1 MMLSSSV
8 TPKGRFSRR
17 TMLVLARV
25 VLLTTLVTTT
35 LVTTVLAG
43 PAGADTLSRATGQGS
58 TYAANAF
65 GQWIGDTQKQGLN
78 VNYTAT
84 NSPSGLQAYANNT
97 ADFAGT
103 EAEYSEILGGNNPP
117 RGFEY
122 TPDVAGATAI
132 MYHVQDGAER
142 DVNYLHLSRLTV
154 AKIFMGIINNWN
166 DPAISADNK
175 GLVLPNHPITV
186 VGRSG
191 QSGTT
196 ALFYDF
202 VQQTDPGD
210 YARWAAQNGFNAG
223 SRILEIDSGPG
234 TGTWQFLSGSDQ
246 EAQQIASPGG
256 EWSIGYDEF
265 SYAKVYNANVAWI
278 QNASGNYVQPY
289 PDNITA
295 ALASAVLAPDTSQN
309 LNGVY
314 ASTNPAAYPISAYS
328 YILVQCGTSL
338 GDRPT
343 CVSPYSDPGIMN
355 TMAQFMRYVACGGQ
369 VQMPVIGYA
378 ALPPLLSQ
386 FLADAI
392 ARMTGQPVETLTQ
405 ANCANP
411 EFNPNYVPAGSP
423 TDPEAAVVSLGT
435 GAGGGGTAANNG
447 ATSTTTGA
455 ATTATGK
462 GGTSAAVGRS
472 GSGVL
477 AIGGGSGQSRA
488 PAPKPFLA
496 ANASASS
503 PVPLIGLLL
512 VLLVPLALFT
522 LILHRRRDDLVPAP
536 SKKDKP

>member
-1 MMLSSSV
+1 MTLARSV
-8 TPKGRFSRR
+8 TPTGRFVRR
-17 TMLVLARV
+17 AIKVAAPAVLVIA
-25 VLLTTLVTTT
+25 LLTTA
-35 LVTTVLAG
+35 LAG
-43 PAGADTLSRATGQGS
+43 PAGAAATSRATGQGS
-58 TYAANAF
+58 TYAALAF
-65 GQWIGDTQKQGLN
+65 SQWIADTSNQGLN

-84 NSPSGLQAYANNT
+84 NSPAGLQSYANNT

-103 EAEYSEILGGNNPP
+103 EAEYSELLGGNNPP

-132 MYHVQDGAER
+132 MYHVQDGAGR
-142 DVNYLHLSRLTV
+142 DVNYLHLSRLTT
-154 AKIFMGIINNWN
+154 AKIFMGIINNWD

-223 SRILEIDSGPG
+223 SRILEIDGGPG
-234 TGTWQFLSGSDQ
+234 TSSWQFYSGSDQ
-246 EAQQIASPGG
+246 EAQSIASPGG
-256 EWSIGYDEF
+256 QWSIGYDEF
-265 SYAKVYNANVAWI
+265 GYAKVYNDNVAWI
-278 QNASGNYVQPY
+278 QNASGAFVQPY

-295 ALASAVLAPDTSQN
+295 ALQSAVLAPDTSQN

-328 YILVQCGTSL
+328 YILVQCGNSL

-343 CVSPYSDPGIMN
+343 CVTPYSDPGIMN
-355 TMAQFMRYVACGGQ
+355 TMAQFMRYVACQGQ
-369 VQMPVIGYA
+369 VKMPTIGYA
-378 ALPPLLSQ
+378 ALPAPLSQ

-392 ARMTGQPVETLTQ
+392 GRMTGQPVESLNQ
-405 ANCANP
+405 GNCANP
-411 EFNPNYVPAGSP
+411 QFNPNYVPAGSP
-423 TDPEAAVVSLGT
+423 TDPEAAVTSLGN
-435 GAGGGGTAANNG
+435 GAGGGGGGG
-447 ATSTTTGA
+447 AGGGVTSTTTGG

-462 GGTSAAVGRS
+462 SGAAAAVGRS

-477 AIGGGSGQSRA
+477 AVGGGSGQTRS
-488 PAPKPFLA
+488 PAPTAFA
-496 ANASASS
+496 AADSPASS

-522 LILHRRRDDLVPAP
+522 LMLHRRRDDLVPP
-536 SKKDKP
+536 PGKKENP

>member
-1 MMLSSSV
+1 MTLSPSV
-8 TPKGRFSRR
+8 TPKGRLFRR
-17 TMLVLARV
+17 TMMVLAPAILV
-25 VLLTTLVTTT
+25 IALVTTA
-35 LVTTVLAG
+35 LAG
-43 PAGADTLSRATGQGS
+43 PAGAAALSRANGQGS
-58 TYAANAF
+58 TYAALAF
-65 GQWIGDTQKQGLN
+65 SQWIADTSSQGLN

-84 NSPSGLQAYANNT
+84 NSPAGLQSYATNT
-97 ADFAGT
+97 ADFAAT
-103 EAEYSEILGGNNPP
+103 EAEYSELLGGSNPP
-117 RGFEY
+117 RGYEY

-132 MYHVQDGAER
+132 MYHVQDGAGR

-154 AKIFMGIINNWN
+154 AKIFMGIINNWD

-202 VQQTDPGD
+202 VQQTDPAD

-223 SRILEIDSGPG
+223 SRILEIDGGPG
-234 TGTWQFLSGSDQ
+234 TSSWQFYSGSDQ
-246 EAQQIASPGG
+246 EATSIAAPGG
-256 EWSIGYDEF
+256 LWSIGYDEF
-265 SYAKVYNANVAWI
+265 GYAKVYNDNVAWI
-278 QNASGNYVQPY
+278 QNASGAYVQPY

-314 ASTNPAAYPISAYS
+314 ASTNPATYPISAYS
-328 YILVQCGTSL
+328 YILVQCGPS

-343 CVSPYSDPGIMN
+343 CVTPYSDPGIMN
-355 TMAQFMRYVACGGQ
+355 TMAQFMRYVGCQGQ
-369 VQMPVIGYA
+369 VKMPQIGYA
-378 ALPPLLSQ
+378 ALPPQLSQ
-386 FLADAI
+386 FMADAI
-392 ARMTGQPVETLTQ
+392 GRMTGQPAEQLSQ

-423 TDPEAAVVSLGT
+423 TDPEAAVASLGS
-435 GAGGGGTAANNG
+435 GAGGGGGTANNG

-455 ATTATGK
+455 ATTATG
-462 GGTSAAVGRS
+462 TSGAAAVGRS
-472 GSGVL
+472 GSGTQSV
-477 AIGGGSGQSRA
+477 GGGSGQSRP
-488 PAPKPFLA
+488 PAPTAF
-496 ANASASS
+496 ASAEGPASS

-522 LILHRRRDDLVPAP
+522 LMLHRRRDDLVSAP
-536 SKKDKP
+536 GKKGNP

>member
-1 MMLSSSV
+1 MRLSPSA
-8 TPKGRFSRR
+8 TPMRSLFRR
-17 TMLVLARV
+17 ATMVLTPGFLVIA
-25 VLLTTLVTTT
+25 
-35 LVTTVLAG
+35 TVITAFAG
-43 PAGADTLSRATGQGS
+43 PAGAATLSRANGLGS
-58 TYAANAF
+58 SYAANAF
-65 GQWIGDTQKQGLN
+65 AQWIGDTAKQGLN

-84 NSPSGLQAYANNT
+84 NSPAGLQSYANNT

-103 EAEYSEILGGNNPP
+103 EAEYSEILGQSNPP

-132 MYHVQDGAER
+132 MYHVQDGAGR

-154 AKIFMGIINNWN
+154 AKIFMGIINNWD

-175 GLVLPNHPITV
+175 GLVLPDHSITV
-186 VGRSG
+186 VGRTG

-202 VQQTDPGD
+202 VQQTDPAD

-234 TGTWQFLSGSDQ
+234 TGSWHFYDTSDE
-246 EAQQIASPGG
+246 EASTISSPGG
-256 EWSIGYDEF
+256 EWTIGYDEF
-265 SYAKVYNANVAWI
+265 SYAKVYNDNVAWI
-278 QNASGNYVQPY
+278 QNASGNYVQPF
-289 PDNITA
+289 PDNISA
-295 ALASAVLAPDTSQN
+295 ALSSAVLAPDTSQN

-328 YILVQCGTSL
+328 YILVQCGPS

-343 CVSPYSDPGIMN
+343 CVTPYTDPGIMN
-355 TMAQFMRYVACGGQ
+355 TMAQFMLYVACGGQ
-369 VQMPVIGYA
+369 ASMPAVGYA
-378 ALPPLLSQ
+378 ALPSQLSQ
-386 FLADAI
+386 FLADAVG
-392 ARMTGQPVETLTQ
+392 RMTGQPAEQLTE

-423 TDPEAAVVSLGT
+423 PDPEAAVATLGN
-435 GAGGGGTAANNG
+435 GPGGGGGAANNG

-462 GGTSAAVGRS
+462 SGATAAVGRS

-477 AIGGGSGQSRA
+477 AVGGGSGQSRP

-496 ANASASS
+496 ADASASS

-522 LILHRRRDDLVPAP
+522 LILHRRRDDLVPVP